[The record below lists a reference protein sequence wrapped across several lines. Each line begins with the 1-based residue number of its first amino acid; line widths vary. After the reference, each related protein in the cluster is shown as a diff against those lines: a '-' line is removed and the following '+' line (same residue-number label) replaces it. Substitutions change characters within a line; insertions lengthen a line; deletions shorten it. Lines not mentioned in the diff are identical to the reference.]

1 MKEGSNRLALV
12 FEEKKAIK
20 LFLWLFYIFYISYD
34 LLWGYLL
41 PKYTN
46 YGDPHSFTEGLGYW
60 VYVFMA
66 IVLLLSSFF
75 IKKGNPFI
83 VKYFILFTYTII
95 DVINNIFIYYGTTKE
110 FASGNLVELLFIV
123 FSPIFVNRHYFWSV
137 ALTMIGKYFFIGVV
151 LQTAIVLKPIV
162 IVLAL
167 SAIVY
172 LLLTRFYS
180 YIYSLTNVYEELR
193 RKEKLA
199 LIGQMAAAVGHEIR
213 NPLASLKG
221 FIQLQHEKYPNMNEY
236 YPIMV
241 EEIDRIDSIVSDLMY
256 IGKPKEIHFAKA
268 NISDIIAYT
277 VSITNQQAANHGVTI
292 ETVIE
297 EVLPPIDCD
306 ENRLKQ
312 VFINLIKNAIE
323 SMPDGGKVTIHAQ
336 SIGKSTLCILIED
349 EGCGIAEEN
358 IRNLCEPFYSTK
370 KEGTGLGL
378 MVTNQIITDHNGM
391 LDIQSTV
398 GEGTKV
404 WMTLPIVQKKEK
416 MNGVKFVHNSTN

>member
-1 MKEGSNRLALV
+1 MVMR
-12 FEEKKAIK
+12 
-20 LFLWLFYIFYISYD
+20 
-34 LLWGYLL
+34 
-41 PKYTN
+41 P
-46 YGDPHSFTEGLGYW
+46 
-60 VYVFMA
+60 
-66 IVLLLSSFF
+66 FF

-110 FASGNLVELLFIV
+110 FASGNLVELFFIV
-123 FSPIFVNRHYFWSV
+123 FSPIFVNKHYFWSV
-137 ALTMIGKYFFIGVV
+137 ALTMIGKYLFIGVV

-180 YIYSLTNVYEELR
+180 YIYSLTTVYEELR

-221 FIQLQHEKYPNMNEY
+221 FIQLQHEKYPNTNEY

-241 EEIDRIDSIVSDLMY
+241 EEIDRIDSIVSDLTY

-292 ETVIE
+292 ETIIE

-336 SIGKSTLCILIED
+336 SIGKNTLCILIED

-416 MNGVKFVHNSTN
+416 MNGAKFVHNSTN